1 MNDLLANPMIQ
12 SGLIP
17 FVVAFAA
24 AWGLRRVNATVAGL
38 AFALACAVAIHFII
52 GFQFTPLT
60 STRKLVL
67 AGAGGVVLGLLADL
81 LLRGH
86 RLRPWLL
93 AAIGAAAALWLVWP
107 RVARLDGSALWLML
121 ICAPAY
127 AAWLLASVDSLNARP
142 VNLVIAVLALGIGTA
157 VCAVLGSSALLGQ
170 LGGVVAAAAG
180 AYALLFILTGEFRPG
195 GAFAV
200 AAAALLA
207 LIAVSAIVFA
217 RQLPW
222 HVLIPLAL
230 IPLLAR
236 LPVPAHY
243 GVFAR
248 SLLVTLYTAPAA
260 GVAIALAWRVTG
272 SPSF

>member
-24 AWGLRRVNATVAGL
+24 AWGLRRVNATAAGL
-38 AFALACAVAIHFII
+38 ACALACAVAIHSII

-107 RVARLDGSALWLML
+107 RVARIDGSALWLML

-127 AAWLLASVDSLNARP
+127 TAWLLASVDSLDARP

-170 LGGVVAAAAG
+170 LGGVVAQPLALI
-180 AYALLFILTGEFRPG
+180 LLFILTGEFRPG

-217 RQLPW
+217 RQLP
-222 HVLIPLAL
+222 
-230 IPLLAR
+230 
-236 LPVPAHY
+236 
-243 GVFAR
+243 G
-248 SLLVTLYTAPAA
+248 TC
-260 GVAIALAWRVTG
+260 
-272 SPSF
+272 

>member
-1 MNDLLANPMIQ
+1 MNELLSNPMIQ

-24 AWGLRRVNATVAGL
+24 AWGLSRVNTTAAGL

-60 STRKLVL
+60 STRKLIL

-81 LLRGH
+81 LLRQH
-86 RLRPWLL
+86 RARPWLL
-93 AAIGAAAALWLVWP
+93 AAAGAGAALWLIWP
-107 RVARLDGSALWLML
+107 RVPRLDGTALWLML

-127 AAWLLASVDSLNARP
+127 TAWLVASIDGLNARP
-142 VNLVIAVLALGIGTA
+142 VNLVVAVLTLALGTA
-157 VCAVLGSSALLGQ
+157 VSAVLGSSALLGQ

-180 AYALLFILTGEFRPG
+180 AYALVFLIRGDFRPG
-195 GAFAV
+195 GAFTV

-207 LIAVSAIVFA
+207 LIAVSTIVYA

-222 HVLIPLAL
+222 HVLLPLAA

-236 LPVPAHY
+236 LPVPAHH
-243 GVFAR
+243 GVIAR
-248 SLLVTLYTAPAA
+248 GLLVTLYTAPAA
-260 GVAIALAWRVTG
+260 ALAIGLAWRITG
-272 SPSF
+272 APSF